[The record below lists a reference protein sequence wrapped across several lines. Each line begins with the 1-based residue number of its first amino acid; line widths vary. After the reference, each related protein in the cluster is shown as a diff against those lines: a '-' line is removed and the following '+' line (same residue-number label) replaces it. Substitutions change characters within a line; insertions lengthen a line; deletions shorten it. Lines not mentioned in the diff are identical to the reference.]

1 MANKREIEVVIAA
14 KEMVSGMIGKAVA
27 AIGGF
32 AAVTAVIYKSVE
44 AASEAEMAQTK
55 LVAALGH
62 ASAALDEQA
71 RALQQTTKYE
81 DDTVTAAQ
89 AMAAAFTKNEDSIRR
104 ITAAAADLASAKG
117 MDLVSATELV
127 TKSVYGEANALGRYG
142 IAAEGAAGSTQRL
155 EGLMKNL
162 NAHFGGQ
169 ATAQA
174 QTFSGAMA
182 YMKNQF
188 DDLLESIGGIIVK
201 NPAVIAAIR
210 SLGLAF
216 GQMAEY
222 IMENK
227 DALKLAVQD
236 GLVFFLDSMG
246 AAVTLMKD
254 FAIVVDKGSIA
265 LLYMKWVTSG
275 FREDYAMALEIKKK
289 EAEDTVVFWN
299 RVTDSIIAASDAV
312 ANANALGSSA
322 GAAGIGGATGEDPA
336 AKAAALQL
344 QTDAI
349 LVQANSLLYLA
360 ENYGIL
366 DMAANAALSNI
377 AGQEE
382 VLARASQFRA
392 NVSTAANRAMET
404 QILKLVETHR
414 FSVGEFGKAVM
425 QSVKIE
431 LIGIAA
437 RAAVW
442 ALFETAMGLATMFT
456 NPAASAAHFSS
467 AGTFAAVAGATVAA
481 AMAVNA
487 LSGPGASLPAAG
499 EPGGTPIQTS
509 PLGGSASGGGSNYYV
524 SLNIINPLSDQNWDE
539 AVEQHLIPAMERA
552 GARNVQISGNVVA
565 TA

>member
-32 AAVTAVIYKSVE
+32 AAVTATIYKSVE

-55 LVAALGH
+55 LVTALGH
-62 ASAALDEQA
+62 TSEALNAQAAA
-71 RALQQTTKYE
+71 MQQTTKFE

-89 AMAAAFTKNEDSIRR
+89 AMAAAFTRNEDSIRR

-127 TKSVYGEANALGRYG
+127 TKSIYGEVNALGRYG
-142 IAAEGAAGSTQRL
+142 IEAEGAAGSTERL

-169 ATAQA
+169 AAAQA
-174 QTFSGAMA
+174 RTFSGAMA

-188 DDLLESIGGIIVK
+188 SDLLEALGGLIVK

-216 GQMAEY
+216 GQMAEA
-222 IMENK
+222 IVGNK
-227 DALKLAVQD
+227 DALKIVIQQ
-236 GLVFFLDSMG
+236 GLVVFLDTMG
-246 AAVTLMKD
+246 VVITLMKD
-254 FAIVVDKGSIA
+254 FAMAVDKGSIG
-265 LLYMKWVTSG
+265 LLYLKWVTSG
-275 FREDYAMALEIKKK
+275 FREDYRLALEIKKK
-289 EAEDTVVFWN
+289 EAEDTVLFWN
-299 RVTDSIIAASDAV
+299 RVTDSVIAASDAV
-312 ANANALGSSA
+312 AAANANAETGPT
-322 GAAGIGGATGEDPA
+322 GNGPQGEDPA
-336 AKAAALQL
+336 KRAANLQL

-349 LVQANSLLYLA
+349 MVQANSLLYLA
-360 ENYGIL
+360 QNYGIL

-392 NVSTAANRAMET
+392 NISTAANHAMES
-404 QILKLVETHR
+404 QILRLVETHK
-414 FSVGEFGKAVM
+414 FSVGAFGKAVM
-425 QSVKIE
+425 QAVKIE
-431 LIGIAA
+431 LVGLAA

-442 ALFETAMGLATMFT
+442 AIFETAMGLATMFT
-456 NPAASAAHFSS
+456 NPAASAAHFAS
-467 AGTFAAVAGATVAA
+467 AGEFAAVAGATVVA
-481 AMAVNA
+481 AMAVNT
-487 LSGPGASLPAAG
+487 LSGPGAQMPGAG

-509 PLGGSASGGGSNYYV
+509 PLGGAAAGGGITYETH
-524 SLNIINPLSDQNWDE
+524 ITIMNPLDGADVQRS
-539 AVEQHLIPAMERA
+539 VEQYVLPAIRDAEN
-552 GARNVQISGNVVA
+552 RNVQ
-565 TA
+565 

>member
-1 MANKREIEVVIAA
+1 MSAKREIEVVIAA
-14 KEMVSGMIGKAVA
+14 KEMVSSMMGKAIA

-32 AAVTAVIYKSVE
+32 AAITATIYKSVE
-44 AASEAEMAQTK
+44 AASEAELAQTK
-55 LVAALGH
+55 LVTALGR

-127 TKSVYGEANALGRYG
+127 TKSVYGEVNALGRYG

-169 ATAQA
+169 AAAQA

-188 DDLLESIGGIIVK
+188 SDLLESLGGILVK

-236 GLVFFLDSMG
+236 GLVYFLDSMG
-246 AAVTLMKD
+246 VVVTLMKD

-275 FREDYAMALEIKKK
+275 FNETYGLALELKKK
-289 EAEDTVVFWN
+289 EAEDTIIFWN
-299 RVTDSIIAASDAV
+299 KVTDSIIAASDAV
-312 ANANALGSSA
+312 ASANALGSSTSGA
-322 GAAGIGGATGEDPA
+322 GLGGAAVEDPA

-382 VLARASQFRA
+382 VLARAAQFRA
-392 NVSTAANRAMET
+392 NISTAANRAMET
-404 QILKLVETHR
+404 QILRLVETHR
-414 FSVGEFGKAVM
+414 FSIGEFGKAVM
-425 QSVKIE
+425 QAVKIE
-431 LIGIAA
+431 LIGLAA
-437 RAAVW
+437 RATVW

-456 NPAASAAHFSS
+456 NPAASAAHFAS
-467 AGTFAAVAGATVAA
+467 AGQFAVVAGATIGA
-481 AMAVNA
+481 AMAVNT
-487 LSGPGASLPAAG
+487 LSGPGAQLPAAG

-509 PLGGSASGGGSNYYV
+509 PLGGETAGKGITYETHV
-524 SLNIINPLSDQNWDE
+524 TIMNPLDGADVQRT
-539 AVEQHLIPAMERA
+539 VENYVLPAIRDAEN
-552 GARNVQISGNVVA
+552 RNVQ
-565 TA
+565 

>member
-1 MANKREIEVVIAA
+1 MAKSRDIEVVIAA
-14 KEMVSGMIGKAVA
+14 KEMVSGMLGKAIA

-32 AAVTAVIYKSVE
+32 AAVAATIYKSVE
-44 AASEAEMAQTK
+44 AASEAELAQTK
-55 LVAALGH
+55 LATALGH
-62 ASAALDEQA
+62 VSAALNDQA
-71 RALQQTTKYE
+71 AAMQKTTMYE

-89 AMAAAFTKNEDSIRR
+89 AMVAAFTKNEDSIRR

-127 TKSVYGEANALGRYG
+127 TKSVYGETNALGRYG
-142 IAAEGAAGSTQRL
+142 IAADGAAGSTQRL

-169 ATAQA
+169 AAAQA
-174 QTFSGAMA
+174 RTFSGAMA

-188 DDLLESIGGIIVK
+188 DDLLESIGEIIVK

-210 SLGLAF
+210 MIGEAC
-216 GQMAEY
+216 GKMAAY
-222 IMENK
+222 IMDNK
-227 DALKLAVQD
+227 DALKITVQD

-246 AAVTLMKD
+246 VVVTIMKD
-254 FAIVVDKGSIA
+254 FAIVTDKGSIA

-275 FREDYAMALEIKKK
+275 FREDYRLAIEVKKK
-289 EAEDTVVFWN
+289 EAEDTIVFWN

-312 ANANALGSSA
+312 ASANVTGSSA
-322 GAAGIGGATGEDPA
+322 GAAGIGAAGEDPA

-360 ENYGIL
+360 ENYGIM
-366 DMAANAALSNI
+366 DMAANAALSNV

-382 VLARASQFRA
+382 VLARASQFRS
-392 NVSTAANRAMET
+392 NVSTAANRAMES

-425 QSVKIE
+425 QAVKIE
-431 LIGIAA
+431 LVGIAA

-442 ALFETAMGLATMFT
+442 ALFEVAMGLATMFT
-456 NPAASAAHFSS
+456 NPAASSAHFAS
-467 AGTFAAVAGATVAA
+467 AGQFAAVAGATVAA

-487 LSGPGASLPAAG
+487 LSGPGAQQPGAG
-499 EPGGTPIQTS
+499 EPGGTPIQVQQT
-509 PLGGSASGGGSNYYV
+509 GGMALLSAGGGGITYETH
-524 SLNIINPLSDQNWDE
+524 ITIMNPLNGADVQQV
-539 AVEQHLIPAMERA
+539 VEQYVMPAITDA
-552 GARNVQISGNVVA
+552 QSRNVQ
-565 TA
+565 